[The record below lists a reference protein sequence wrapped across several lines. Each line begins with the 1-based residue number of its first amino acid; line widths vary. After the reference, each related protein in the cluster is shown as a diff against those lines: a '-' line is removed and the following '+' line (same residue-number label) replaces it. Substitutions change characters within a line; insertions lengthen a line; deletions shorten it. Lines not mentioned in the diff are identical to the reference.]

1 MEILKTKGLSKC
13 YVNGS
18 ENLMALSSTDL
29 SIEKGEFVAI
39 VGPSGSG
46 KSTLLHL
53 LGGLDKPSEGKVFI
67 NGQDISEMSE
77 SKLAEFRRKNIGF
90 IFQAY
95 NLVAVLT
102 AEENIYLPMTFE
114 GERLDKKYIDEI
126 VDFLGLSKR
135 INHFPSELSGGQQQ
149 RVAIARALATQPA
162 LILADEPTGNLDTK
176 TTEEVMTLLQ
186 KSVKKYNQTLVMI
199 THNPNI
205 ANKADRI
212 IEVEDGRIISDERR
226 K

>member
-1 MEILKTKGLSKC
+1 MEILTTKALSKC

-18 ENLMALSSTDL
+18 EKLMALSSTDL
-29 SIEKGEFVAI
+29 SIEKGEFAAI

-67 NGQDISEMSE
+67 KGQDISEMSE
-77 SKLAEFRRKNIGF
+77 NKLAEFRRKNIGF

-114 GERLDKKYIDEI
+114 GEKLDKKYVDEI
-126 VDFLGLSKR
+126 VQFLGLSKR
-135 INHFPSELSGGQQQ
+135 INHLPSELSGGQQQ
-149 RVAIARALATQPA
+149 RVAIARALATKPA